1 MWKNNIRADEPLTLC
16 KYTLIQSQENL
27 LSKSMGMCW
36 VKSYALKHSG
46 GWSAHMVGKNYFVKT
61 EDAISSEVKRKQ

>member
-36 VKSYALKHSG
+36 DYGQELCLKTFGRMKCSHG
-46 GWSAHMVGKNYFVKT
+46 
-61 EDAISSEVKRKQ
+61 RKKLFRQNWGRHKQRS